1 MVLILSGI
9 LGMDVDADAVI
20 VLDFE
25 SETQQ
30 EQHLSVKHYLKY
42 CFVTEIFLHVYAMH
56 MLQMYMDEGD
66 QTILSK
72 ELLAVN
78 VIIQY
83 FMASVEGK
91 FIELPD

>member
-30 EQHLSVKHYLKY
+30 EQHLSDEY

-56 MLQMYMDEGD
+56 MLQIYMDEGD
-66 QTILSK
+66 KTILSK

-91 FIELPD
+91 FIKLPD